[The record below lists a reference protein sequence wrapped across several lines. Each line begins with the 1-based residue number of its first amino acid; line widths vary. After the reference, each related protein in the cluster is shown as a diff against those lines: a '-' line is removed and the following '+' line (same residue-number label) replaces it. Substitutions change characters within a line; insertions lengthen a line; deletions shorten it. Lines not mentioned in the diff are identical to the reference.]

1 MKIITL
7 HRLSHRRGNSEL
19 HAKFPILRVWHQKE
33 EAPEHLSLKTIRAL
47 SSDAPQDLGK
57 QKHHLWRVHKSF
69 HLLLDS
75 GQSSNPKGA
84 WARPNWKI
92 FWRYGA
98 HCGDKDTGGKGP
110 KEYLLAWAL
119 PGPHFL
125 APTPG
130 HILKAYRLQCYDAS
144 SQNNHQ
150 GKNIVYPSADRLP
163 KSFWTQLPLNTPLDT
178 ALPIRRKGPVPPTS
192 GHTPVSPTRKP
203 AQAPELTLST
213 KGQTGE
219 AKGNK
224 VLQPKDQRPQT
235 PKDKMRWQRN

>member
-84 WARPNWKI
+84 WARPTLEDLLEIWCSLWGQGHWWQRTQGI
-92 FWRYGA
+92 SIGMSSPRSSLFGTYTWP
-98 HCGDKDTGGKGP
+98 HPKG
-110 KEYLLAWAL
+110 L
-119 PGPHFL
+119 
-125 APTPG
+125 
-130 HILKAYRLQCYDAS
+130 
-144 SQNNHQ
+144 
-150 GKNIVYPSADRLP
+150 
-163 KSFWTQLPLNTPLDT
+163 
-178 ALPIRRKGPVPPTS
+178 
-192 GHTPVSPTRKP
+192 
-203 AQAPELTLST
+203 QAP
-213 KGQTGE
+213 
-219 AKGNK
+219 
-224 VLQPKDQRPQT
+224 VLRCLKPKQPPG
-235 PKDKMRWQRN
+235 